1 MFRSIVARLV
11 GSAFPRFGGPPS
23 PPFAMA
29 YAGFPSLDHHHY
41 HEDDEAE
48 EEEGNSQLED
58 AMLNAVPKRRI
69 SHRRKRIKFFPK
81 HLKPIQT
88 FTACKNCGEK
98 HPQHYQLCP
107 FCQPFN
113 NFLRTK
119 DHPAK
124 EEDRLRREYELKKQ
138 EQILLARLEA
148 SKQHVVGESPAPA
161 APASEDKKA

>member
-1 MFRSIVARLV
+1 MSLLLFRSFVARLV
-11 GSAFPRFGGPPS
+11 NSAFPRFGGPPF
-23 PPFAMA
+23 PPALA
-29 YAGFPSLDHHHY
+29 YAGFPSLDHGY
-41 HEDDEAE
+41 YEDEME
-48 EEEGNSQLED
+48 EEEGNRELED

-138 EQILLARLEA
+138 EQILLARLEESKQQGDSA
-148 SKQHVVGESPAPA
+148 SKPPTT
-161 APASEDKKA
+161 SEDKKA